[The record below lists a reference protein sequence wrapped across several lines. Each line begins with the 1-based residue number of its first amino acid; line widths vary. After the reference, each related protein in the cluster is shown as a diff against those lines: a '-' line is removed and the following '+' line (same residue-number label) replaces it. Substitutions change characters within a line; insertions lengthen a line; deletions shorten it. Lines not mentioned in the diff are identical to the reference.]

1 MNLNTRSLG
10 LALLL
15 LLLFLGATVTL
26 QWWLRRETQQL
37 QGVAVE
43 ETRERLARAVAVSG
57 RLPDKWD
64 AAFQREL
71 GAMLGGTVELF
82 RADTPPAVP
91 PGGATLSFTQEV
103 AGAPGW
109 QVRVTVT
116 PPALLKVQVLH
127 QRVLTT

>member
-26 QWWLRRETQQL
+26 QWWLRRETRQL

-43 ETRERLARAVAVSG
+43 ETRERLNRAVAVSG
-57 RLPDKWD
+57 RLPGTWD

-82 RADTPPAVP
+82 RGDTPPAVP
-91 PGGATLSFTQEV
+91 TGSTLSFTQEM

-109 QVRVTVT
+109 QIRVTFS
-116 PPALLKVQVLH
+116 PPAL
-127 QRVLTT
+127 